1 MKVFSIDIDGT
12 VCEEYAPDGV
22 EIRPITKR
30 LPFKDRIE
38 KINKLYDEGNYIIY
52 YTARGLKSGR
62 GEQHYRPITEQQL
75 GEWGCKYHELVFK
88 SHDIDIFVDDRS
100 IHPDQFF
107 EEKDVSI

>member
-1 MKVFSIDIDGT
+1 MIIYVDIDDTICYYSG
-12 VCEEYAPDGV
+12 DD
-22 EIRPITKR
+22 K
-30 LPFKDRIE
+30 KDLNYNKAKPYLYRIE

>member
-1 MKVFSIDIDGT
+1 MKAFAIDIDGT
-12 VCEEYAPDGV
+12 ICEERDPDGV

-30 LPFKDRIE
+30 LSYKDRIE

-75 GEWGCKYHELVFK
+75 KEWGVKYHELCFK
-88 SHDIDIFVDDRS
+88 GHNGDYFIDDRG
-100 IHPDQFF
+100 INAEDFF
-107 EEKDVSI
+107 NDTDIT